1 MPAYFEKEE
10 IPADVGGDGM
20 GLFIFI
26 VASAVGDVEPSALHM
41 VDETVFFIDPAAVFA
56 LQVAGQGFGLP
67 DPFHAA
73 VALNIFNELV
83 DPF

>member
-1 MPAYFEKEE
+1 MPAHFKKEE

-26 VASAVGDVEPSALHM
+26 VAS
-41 VDETVFFIDPAAVFA
+41 
-56 LQVAGQGFGLP
+56 
-67 DPFHAA
+67 HAA